1 MKKQI
6 GVIVLGE
13 GLNPE
18 APMQR
23 FRDEFENVDPKV
35 KKPIKLEFV
44 ENDGAIEV
52 WEE

>member
-1 MKKQI
+1 MKKQV

-13 GLNPE
+13 GLNVE
-18 APMQR
+18 ASKQR
-23 FRDEFENVDPKV
+23 FRDDFENVDPKV